1 MRSKPEQLSL
11 LACLA
16 SILLLCTTLGAAAA
30 NTVLRDDRGGRME
43 IVLDPQLN
51 AAEREQMLEWLET
64 IGHTLAGV
72 YGHWP
77 RKHWQVAVHSTSGTS
92 ADPIP
97 WAQVNRGDV
106 DVVQFFVVSNTPASE
121 LVREWTGYHELAHL
135 LIPYRGWGDT
145 WFSEGLASYY
155 QNLLQARA
163 GVIDERQMWQK
174 LYDGFMRGRGDV
186 RFDGQSLSSVSARLR
201 VNGGFMRVYWSGAW
215 YFLAADVALREASD
229 GANSL
234 DLALEKLNACCAD
247 TPMTVPDM
255 VARLDAMNDVELF
268 SRLYEDART
277 STRVPDFES
286 LFARMQIE
294 VDNGEVSLA
303 TGTPGAKLRSDI
315 ARRPPL

>member
-1 MRSKPEQLSL
+1 MPEQPSARTW
-11 LACLA
+11 LAGL
-16 SILLLCTTLGAAAA
+16 LLLCISWSVTAST
-30 NTVLRDDRGGRME
+30 TVLRDDRGGRME
-43 IVLDPQLN
+43 IVLDAQLS
-51 AAEREQMLEWLET
+51 ARESEQMLEWLET
-64 IGHTLAGV
+64 IGHSLSSV

-77 RKHWQVAVHSTSGTS
+77 RRHWQVSIHSTSGTS
-92 ADPIP
+92 SDPIP
-97 WAQVNRGDV
+97 WAQVNRGNV
-106 DVVQFFVVSNTPASE
+106 DEVQFFVVGNTPASE

-215 YFLAADVALREASD
+215 YFLAADVALREASK
-229 GANSL
+229 GAQTL

-247 TPMTVPDM
+247 QSMSVPDM
-255 VARLDAMNDVELF
+255 VARLDAMNEVDLF

-286 LFARMQIE
+286 LYAALAIEVSDDQVILSEKGNGAALRAGFARSS
-294 VDNGEVSLA
+294 SL
-303 TGTPGAKLRSDI
+303 
-315 ARRPPL
+315 

>member
-1 MRSKPEQLSL
+1 MPEQPSARTW
-11 LACLA
+11 LAGL
-16 SILLLCTTLGAAAA
+16 LLLCISWSVTAST
-30 NTVLRDDRGGRME
+30 TVLRDDRGGRME
-43 IVLDPQLN
+43 IVLDAQLS
-51 AAEREQMLEWLET
+51 ASESEQMLEWLET
-64 IGHTLAGV
+64 IGHSLSSV

-77 RKHWQVAVHSTSGTS
+77 RRHWQVSIHSTSGTS
-92 ADPIP
+92 SDPIP
-97 WAQVNRGDV
+97 WAQVNRGNV
-106 DVVQFFVVSNTPASE
+106 DEVQFFVVGNTPASE

-215 YFLAADVALREASD
+215 YFLAADVALREASK
-229 GANSL
+229 GAQTL

-247 TPMTVPDM
+247 QSMSVPDM
-255 VARLDAMNDVELF
+255 VARLDAMNEVDLF

-286 LFARMQIE
+286 LYAALAIEVSDDQVILSEKGNGAALRAGFARSS
-294 VDNGEVSLA
+294 SL
-303 TGTPGAKLRSDI
+303 
-315 ARRPPL
+315 